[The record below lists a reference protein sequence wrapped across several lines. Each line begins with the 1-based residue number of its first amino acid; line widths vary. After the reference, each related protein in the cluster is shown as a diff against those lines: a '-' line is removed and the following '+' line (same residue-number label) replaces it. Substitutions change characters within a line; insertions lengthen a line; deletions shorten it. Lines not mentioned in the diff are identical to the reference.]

1 MQLSLTTKQKLG
13 LKMLDDPTVTDI
25 LWGGGAG
32 SGKTLIACI
41 WMILQCRNYPGITIG
56 LGRKELTRLK
66 QTTII
71 SLLQEAHPLLGIGK
85 GEYRY
90 NEHGGRI
97 EYINGSSIQLIDL
110 SRQPSDPNYDRYG
123 SLLLTHVVIEEAGE
137 IQRRARDVFISRK
150 NRFRNREYN
159 LVGKSIT
166 TCNPSSNFL
175 KLDYY
180 NEYLK
185 LGGGDYQKWPHGQVE
200 IDGKMTTAYRAFIRS
215 LAYDNPFLPRN
226 YIESLKQL
234 PLMERK
240 RLLEGNWDFE
250 NVDTMIFPPHN
261 LDRALTEE
269 LKTGQRY
276 LGVDIADTGGDK
288 TVITLFEEDTFVEQ
302 KEVVVDKTKAIGEQ
316 ITQEIIK
323 YAQLNN
329 IQPKQIAIDGIGVGA
344 SCRDFLRSRG
354 WYVQVF
360 IAGAGSTENYR
371 NLRSEVIWK
380 MGQAFDK
387 GEIKIYKGLLT
398 MDKLREQLMAHEY
411 ETQER
416 IIVVKPKQ
424 DIKEVLGVSPDYAES
439 AYIAYWVAKG
449 NTDPKQNI
457 NRIIY

>member
-1 MQLSLTTKQKLG
+1 MRQLSKKQQLA
-13 LKMLDDPTVTDI
+13 LQLLDDPTITD
-25 LWGGGAG
+25 LLYGGGAG
-32 SGKTLIACI
+32 GSKTITVCI
-41 WMILQCRNYPGITIG
+41 WMITQCRNYSGITIG

-71 SLLQEAHPLLGIGK
+71 SLLQEAHPILGVGK
-85 GEYRY
+85 GEFNY
-90 NEHGGRI
+90 NEHKGLI
-97 EYINGSSIQLIDL
+97 EYVNGSGIQLIDL
-110 SRQPSDPNYDRYG
+110 SRQPSDPNYDRFG

-159 LVGKSIT
+159 IVGKSIT

-180 NEYLK
+180 NEYTK

-200 IDGKMTTAYRAFIRS
+200 VDGKMTTAYRAFIRS
-215 LAYDNPFLPRN
+215 LAHDNPFLPRN

-240 RLLEGNWDFE
+240 RLLDGNWDFE

-261 LDRALTEE
+261 IDRALTDKLE
-269 LKTGQRY
+269 TGKRY

-288 TVITLFEEDTFVEQ
+288 TIMTLYEQNTIVEQ
-302 KEVVVDKTKAIGEQ
+302 REIEVDKTKAIGEQ
-316 ITQEIIK
+316 ISLEIIK
-323 YAQLNN
+323 YAQQNG
-329 IQPKQIAIDGIGVGA
+329 IQPKEIGIDGIGVGA
-344 SCRDFLRSRG
+344 SCRDFLRSKG
-354 WYVQVF
+354 WYVQIF

-371 NLRSEVIWK
+371 NLRSETIWK

-387 GEIKIYKGLLT
+387 GEVKIYKGLVT
-398 MDKLREQLMAHEY
+398 IDKLREQLIAHEY

-416 IIVVKPKQ
+416 IIYVKPKQ
-424 DIKEVLGVSPDYAES
+424 EIKDALGVSPDYAES
-439 AYIAYWVAKG
+439 AYIAYWVA
-449 NTDPKQNI
+449 NSNADPKQNI